1 MKKIVVLIFVSFLA
15 NIAFSES
22 IDSLKTKR
30 EKLYQ
35 KYTDVNIP
43 GKELRND
50 DLKKIISILK
60 EIVIVDTRIIGEF
73 SEFDKKAAEYE
84 KAMGSLNGENDT
96 LAKKLSSYTNLLL
109 IIYITGGVLV
119 ILLILCIILSL
130 IYFSKFKSI
139 HKKMQMQN

>member
-1 MKKIVVLIFVSFLA
+1 MKKLIVLIFVSFLV

-22 IDSLKTKR
+22 MDSLKNKR

-35 KYTDVNIP
+35 KYTEVNIP

-50 DLKKIISILK
+50 DLKKIVSILK
-60 EIVIVDTRIIGEF
+60 EIVIVDSRIIKGNVEF
-73 SEFDKKAAEYE
+73 NKKAKEYE
-84 KAMGSLNGENDT
+84 NTISSLNEENAT
-96 LAKKLSSYTNLLL
+96 LLKKLSSNSGLLL

-130 IYFSKFKSI
+130 IYFSKYKSI
-139 HKKMQMQN
+139 HKKMQM